1 MGSKIRRV
9 SSPSSAAAAAASAA
23 GGASAGESAHGQC
36 IRTASLKGDFDM
48 ATYKFLL
55 WHVPVTMVVNVRVDA
70 SKAMINLMTML
81 IAVQRGTDLQFA
93 SRNR

>member
-1 MGSKIRRV
+1 
-9 SSPSSAAAAAASAA
+9 
-23 GGASAGESAHGQC
+23 
-36 IRTASLKGDFDM
+36 M

-93 SRNR
+93 SRNTDNYPSFHLICHRNNISTSSQNSHI